1 MADPQGT
8 VFGEKAVQQIA
19 KTVREVSRRMM
30 NEQPHRGRWQFHGG
44 GSGGGHTIWFTI
56 TDVLCPDT
64 DYVSETT
71 LVATATWY
79 NLSCTGTP
87 PGAEY
92 GGEYYVYDICNYLY
106 GLTPQDLVGTT
117 GRATYMYP
125 LTGACTPKWIID
137 DLCAQPECD

>member
-8 VFGEKAVQQIA
+8 VFGDKAVQQIA

-56 TDVLCPDT
+56 DSVLCPLT
-64 DYVSETT
+64 DYVEETT
-71 LVATATWY
+71 LVVTATWY
-79 NLSCTGTP
+79 NQSCTGTP
-87 PGAEY
+87 PGANDDGTY
-92 GGEYYVYDICNYLY
+92 SIYDICSYLN
-106 GLTPQDLVGTT
+106 GLTPSDLISGT

-125 LTGACTPKWIID
+125 LTGACEPRWIID
-137 DLCAQPECD
+137 DLCPAPECA

>member
-1 MADPQGT
+1 MTEPAIG
-8 VFGEKAVQQIA
+8 FNKEGYEEYKQIA
-19 KTVREVSRRMM
+19 REVSRRIM
-30 NEQPHRGRWQFHGG
+30 NEQPHRGRWQQKESG

-79 NLSCTGTP
+79 NQSCTGTP

-125 LTGACTPKWIID
+125 LTGTCTPRWIID
-137 DLCAQPECD
+137 DLCASPECA